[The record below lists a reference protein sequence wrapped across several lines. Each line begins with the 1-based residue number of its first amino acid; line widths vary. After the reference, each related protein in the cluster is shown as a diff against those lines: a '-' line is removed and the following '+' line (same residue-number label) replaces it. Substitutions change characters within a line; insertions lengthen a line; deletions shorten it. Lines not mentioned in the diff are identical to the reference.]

1 MLTVASVVLFTT
13 LVFGTI
19 CKSLNICT
27 KNNIPLQ
34 NLVIGILAGILCYF
48 IDVVSNIFEAVIL
61 CVISSLSA
69 GGIYDFSRAIRRKK

>member
-48 IDVVSNIFEAVIL
+48 IGVVPNIFDAVIL
-61 CVISSLSA
+61 CVISSFSA

>member
-19 CKSLNICT
+19 CKGLNICT

-34 NLVIGILAGILCYF
+34 NLIIGILSGILCYF
-48 IDVVSNIFEAVIL
+48 IGVVPNIFEAIIL
-61 CVISSLSA
+61 CVIYSFSA
-69 GGIYDFSRAIRRKK
+69 GGIYDFSRAIKKRK